1 MALYCSKTI
10 TCIIKRNNVKTPRQF
25 LLFKL
30 SLSFRKQTENKLE
43 SYKKVCQNKDFCNVV
58 MPSEDT
64 KILESNQSQ
73 KSDKAPFVIYQIL
86 NV

>member
-43 SYKKVCQNKDFCNVV
+43 SYKKVCQNKDFCN
-58 MPSEDT
+58 T
-64 KILESNQSQ
+64 KILEFNQSQ